1 MTPQTRQQII
11 TMYMSQEVSRS
22 KEKSGNGICPVH
34 KIWCEKYF
42 FFQKSCG
49 KWDGET
55 SSRPFFVF

>member
-34 KIWCEKYF
+34 KI
-42 FFQKSCG
+42 
-49 KWDGET
+49 
-55 SSRPFFVF
+55 